1 MTRSHAAGFGKA
13 RLGHN
18 DAALAMRRDTGREA
32 AALRQAAEVG
42 RAAGDRV
49 YVAITRLTVEARSPA
64 V

>member
-1 MTRSHAAGFGKA
+1 MRPGSGK
-13 RLGHN
+13 RGWGNN
-18 DAALAMRRDTGREA
+18 DAALAMRRDTGLEA